1 MSETLQPDSWLCAQD
16 PNSNFRQHLYE
27 DLPPYVCTHT
37 GCISANQRYSRRRD
51 WQLHLASA
59 HNRYWL
65 CPYGCSAH
73 FDSEHTFQKHLI
85 KKHGGDAATN
95 QRLLETCAVASNEA
109 LDMDCPLCQKQ
120 LSSSKLW
127 MKHLGHHL
135 EQLAL
140 HAIPK
145 HIFTLESDD
154 ESVGTGQSARSS
166 ESSAAKDEVDFRLNS
181 IQEHGVEEITVL
193 TDGTQSQEG
202 PQSTAYTNTADLQ
215 RVLDLDIGEDR
226 KETALR
232 GFLEQDGHSQDQI
245 DSMLGRELPSK
256 WYSEL
261 GYRSSS
267 LVDSQSDPEREI
279 VSSSSERM
287 QSTIQEGI
295 EAPANYGEMDKFFPG
310 GNAAQKEDRR
320 QRFEQNNF
328 AEPRES
334 EDDVNEA
341 NSYQTLPSSVVE
353 EDEII
358 QTHKIHIPEDMVGCI
373 IGRGG
378 SNIAEIRKSSGA
390 RIAIAKAPYNET
402 GERMFTIV
410 GGPIANEK
418 ALSLLYATL
427 EAEKMRRSQIPA
439 SQTAFEPSGD
449 TRQDLIAF
457 QQNAEA
463 IADMEAMGFPRGE
476 IIRAMRAASFDPDR
490 AIEHLLNGIPGRD
503 QHEQDSAHISSSTP
517 PTQVEENV
525 NASTSLSLAPG
536 FTAESVKQICKR
548 YQQMKADGVAES
560 DPELIRMR
568 NILQSIQQ
576 KTELLKT
583 WQNQQGNTQ
592 AALTTL
598 QQTLDPSPSV
608 EENSPQPVFN
618 QEFDL
623 SQPSHF
629 CPVQGCSNSISFSG
643 TVSLKAHLI
652 THGPDSRRVS
662 GAPTFRIPKQ
672 IATREALV
680 RCGLTVN
687 EDSDF
692 FFLHTPFS
700 RGEDSTAQRREAG
713 VGEIEEACEHEIQ
726 FGGIC
731 ANCGM
736 DMMTSQGTQDRALVG
751 EGDTTKDTLD
761 DQIDKRHR
769 QPPLSEKQSEAADF
783 EGAPAMQQLRELD
796 GALAKFK
803 ADCQAFLQDGDAFDS
818 MEIKLIRKLLSNQ
831 GLKEVILPLDEVDFE
846 GDPEARALRKGMVAE
861 CQSLF
866 YQIDEKYY
874 ARLKSIEQNPTGS
887 QSTPHNAD
895 IFGDKYVNRAR
906 IVDASTEEETPRP
919 ESILKKSTDN
929 FPEHLNATREGMA
942 SLKDVSRR
950 CTSLIA
956 TVTKSV
962 TQVTESGIPSG
973 AQWTK
978 IDRKLVK
985 PAALEEAGERFE
997 ERLDHLIVL
1006 RPLSKDE
1013 IQKLADRTKE
1023 MRQDQYEEERARR
1036 GEGKA
1041 EEEVSQGAGEAI
1053 DELNALRSF
1062 TSNSS
1067 AESEN
1072 RDHGRKRL
1080 RMPRTPIEEKY
1091 RAAAN
1096 DRAESG
1102 SNDLHDTEYRTDDD
1116 IRAEI
1121 ERLEQENRVADEVQA
1136 EEERE
1141 RIIAEYEQR
1150 HEEEPWE
1157 RRAEEARIRRK
1168 IKQEELAAKQKK
1180 DRAYEAFLAEQEAKQ
1195 EKERAEKQRAEE
1207 DFQDEM
1213 RKRLRR
1219 FGYTEAQIE
1228 DMVKDESEKASAAST
1243 SRSAGDLLSQSR
1255 APVWPKINVKYLSIE
1270 TLIYYDLPWEYDAV
1284 SEPATLSGF

>member
-1 MSETLQPDSWLCAQD
+1 
-16 PNSNFRQHLYE
+16 
-27 DLPPYVCTHT
+27 
-37 GCISANQRYSRRRD
+37 
-51 WQLHLASA
+51 
-59 HNRYWL
+59 
-65 CPYGCSAH
+65 
-73 FDSEHTFQKHLI
+73 
-85 KKHGGDAATN
+85 
-95 QRLLETCAVASNEA
+95 
-109 LDMDCPLCQKQ
+109 
-120 LSSSKLW
+120 

-166 ESSAAKDEVDFRLNS
+166 ESSAAKDEVDFRLNI
-181 IQEHGVEEITVL
+181 IQEHGVDEITVL
-193 TDGTQSQEG
+193 TDGTQSQEE

-232 GFLEQDGHSQDQI
+232 GFLEQEGHRQDQI

-261 GYRSSS
+261 GYRSNS
-267 LVDSQSDPEREI
+267 LVDSQFDPEREN
-279 VSSSSERM
+279 VPSSSERM

-295 EAPANYGEMDKFFPG
+295 EAQANYGEMDKFFPG

-320 QRFEQNNF
+320 QRFEQNSF

-334 EDDVNEA
+334 EDDVNED
-341 NSYQTLPSSVVE
+341 NSYQTLPSAVE

-358 QTHKIHIPEDMVGCI
+358 QTQNISIPADMVGCI

-378 SNIAEIRKSSGA
+378 SKIAEIRKSSGA
-390 RIAIAKAPYNET
+390 RIAIAKAPHDET

-410 GGPIANEK
+410 GSASANEK
-418 ALSLLYATL
+418 ALYLLYENL
-427 EAEKMRRSQIPA
+427 EDEKIRRIQIPT

-449 TRQDLIAF
+449 TRHDPIAS

-476 IIRAMRAASFDPDR
+476 IVRAMRAASFDPDR

-503 QHEQDSAHISSSTP
+503 QQERDSPHIPSSTP
-517 PTQVEENV
+517 PTQVEENI
-525 NASTSLSLAPG
+525 NTSTSLSLAPG
-536 FTAESVKQICKR
+536 FTAESVKQIYKR
-548 YQQMKADGVAES
+548 YQQMKADGIAES

-583 WQNQQGNTQ
+583 RQNQQGNMQ

-608 EENSPQPVFN
+608 EEKSPQPVFN

-623 SQPSHF
+623 SQPPHF

-652 THGPDSRRVS
+652 THGPDSGRVS

-687 EDSDF
+687 EDSEF

-700 RGEDSTAQRREAG
+700 RGEESTAQRREAG

-726 FGGIC
+726 FSGIC

-736 DMMTSQGTQDRALVG
+736 DMMISQGTQDRALVG

-769 QPPLSEKQSEAADF
+769 QPPLSEKQSEAADS
-783 EGAPAMQQLRELD
+783 ESAPAMQQLRELD

-818 MEIKLIRKLLSNQ
+818 RDIKVIHKRLSDQ

-874 ARLKSIEQNPTGS
+874 AQLRSIEQDPTGS

-895 IFGDKYVNRAR
+895 ISGDEYVNRAR

-919 ESILKKSTDN
+919 ESILKKPTDN
-929 FPEHLNATREGMA
+929 FPEHLNATRESVA

-956 TVTKSV
+956 TVTKSE
-962 TQVTESGIPSG
+962 TQVTESGIPLG

-985 PAALEEAGERFE
+985 AEALEEAGERFE

-1006 RPLSKDE
+1006 RPLSKEE

-1023 MRQDQYEEERARR
+1023 MRQEQYEEERARR

-1041 EEEVSQGAGEAI
+1041 EEEISQGAQEAI

-1067 AESEN
+1067 ADSEN
-1072 RDHGRKRL
+1072 RDHERNRVE
-1080 RMPRTPIEEKY
+1080 MSRTPIEEKY

-1096 DRAESG
+1096 DRAKSG

-1116 IRAEI
+1116 NRAEI
-1121 ERLEQENRVADEVQA
+1121 ERLE
-1136 EEERE
+1136 EERERE
-1141 RIIAEYEQR
+1141 RIIAEY
-1150 HEEEPWE
+1150 E

-1168 IKQEELAAKQKK
+1168 IKQEEIAAKQKK
-1180 DRAYEAFLAEQEAKQ
+1180 DRAYQAFLAEQEAKQ
-1195 EKERAEKQRAEE
+1195 EKEKAEKQSAEE

-1255 APVWPKINVKYLSIE
+1255 APIWPKINVKYLSIE

-1284 SEPATLSGF
+1284 SEPTTRSGF